1 MEKYNLLYVIKENPE
16 LRIILSNKLES
27 YIKENSEESVLN
39 YGDFYSEI
47 PISRLPKII
56 YKSLEDYEKNQFII
70 KKSDRIVLENQIDYH
85 KKYLIKEEDGIT
97 IYLPQKRMYSPQT
110 LEFVYRTF
118 SSRFMKNLFSSEEKG
133 TLQNPSLKIQKVTE
147 RNNSEELY
155 DKLKYLNENASYL
168 QEDSEKKIKRFEVMR
183 DLLEKSKSNKKL
195 TKNIN

>member
-39 YGDFYSEI
+39 YGDFYSKI

-56 YKSLEDYEKNQFII
+56 YKSLEDYERNQIII

-97 IYLPQKRMYSPQT
+97 IYLPQKRMYTPQT

-118 SSRFMKNLFSSEEKG
+118 SSRFMKNLFSSEKKG
-133 TLQNPSLKIQKVTE
+133 TLQNSHLKIQKVTE

-155 DKLKYLNENASYL
+155 DKLKYLYENASYL
-168 QEDSEKKIKRFEVMR
+168 NEGCDKKIKRFEVMR
-183 DLLEKSKSNKKL
+183 DLLEKSKVKKIS
-195 TKNIN
+195 KNIN